1 MGYPQICYFGIP
13 ITGIQPAAAAL
24 CWTGLEKIPHVQ
36 GQRNPSKTVGTGA
49 AVRRFSSH
57 SKGEGQRRSPSKMIG
72 GVNSHLESNPIPARD
87 IQRAQTNLV
96 HTRTQEPHRD

>member
-36 GQRNPSKTVGTGA
+36 GQRNPSKTVGAGA
-49 AVRRFSSH
+49 IVRRYPT
-57 SKGEGQRRSPSKMIG
+57 SKGKGEAPVRW
-72 GVNSHLESNPIPARD
+72 
-87 IQRAQTNLV
+87 
-96 HTRTQEPHRD
+96 